1 MPVYN
6 QTTDQVY
13 IGGGF
18 MDWRA
23 FADHF
28 GAMTCVLSVEKKP
41 DGTCGTVRIVTG
53 NQKYLD
59 SLELAGGDVD
69 VGSEKKIRFVPDSEY
84 TRYIP
89 KDLNFEDVCF
99 RAAVMKQPLHN
110 CVHMPRYPFDIMAY
124 LMPLESPD
132 DRIGYCTYTQL
143 LIPKKDSNLSSLN
156 ISQETA
162 MDVIDTCI
170 KLRDDKPFG
179 EIIHEVLEDIREICE
194 AEFCCVLLLDEA
206 RRKCSVLGQAKAP
219 ESSLPWMDQYMDDDF
234 YALAETWQD
243 TLRGSFCL
251 IVSNDREM
259 DLVRERNPAWYESLK
274 DAGVERLVLFPLL
287 SHSRLLGYIY
297 AANFLAEKA
306 RHIRDTLELTTF
318 FIASEI
324 ANNLFIEQLQ
334 TLGKTDV
341 LTGVLNRN
349 AMNNRITAL
358 CEDPAGIP
366 EHTGVVFADM
376 NGLKY
381 TNDHLGHSA
390 GDQLLKNAAIILK
403 STFAGAEI
411 YRAGGDEFLIL
422 LPDTTEA
429 DMRKKITEIK
439 KKAEL
444 FENVSFAAGS
454 CLLQPGMDLRD
465 AMSEADAQMYRDK
478 GNFYRKYPELK
489 RD

>member
-1 MPVYN
+1 
-6 QTTDQVY
+6 
-13 IGGGF
+13 

-28 GAMTCVLSVEKKP
+28 DAMTCILSVGKQP

-59 SLELAGGDVD
+59 SLELAGGAVD
-69 VGSEKKIRFVPDSEY
+69 VGQEKKVEFVPNSEY

-99 RAAVMKQPLHN
+99 RAAVQKQPVHN

-124 LMPLESPD
+124 LMPLESD
-132 DRIGYCTYTQL
+132 DENLGYCTYTQM
-143 LIPKKDSNLSSLN
+143 LIPKKDSNLRSLN
-156 ISQETA
+156 IPQETA
-162 MDVIDTCI
+162 MDIIGTCI
-170 KLRDDKPFG
+170 KLREDKPFQ
-179 EIIHEVLEDIREICE
+179 EIVQEVLEDIRGICE
-194 AEFCCVLLLDEA
+194 AEFCCILLMDEA
-206 RRKCSVLGQAKAP
+206 RRKCSVLGEAKAA
-219 ESSLPWMDQYMDDDF
+219 ESDLPWMENYMDDDF

-243 TLRGSFCL
+243 TLSGSFCL
-251 IVSNDREM
+251 IISNAQEM
-259 DLVRERNPAWYESLK
+259 ELIRQRNPAWYASLT
-274 DAGVERLVLFPLL
+274 DAGVERLVLFPLF
-287 SHSRLLGYIY
+287 SGGRLLGYIY
-297 AANFLAEKA
+297 AANFAAEKA
-306 RHIRDTLELTTF
+306 QHIRDTLELTTY

-324 ANNLFIEQLQ
+324 ANHLYIEQL
-334 TLGKTDV
+334 KTVSRTDM

-349 AMNNRITAL
+349 AMNDRITML
-358 CEDPAGIP
+358 CDDPSGIP
-366 EHTGVVFADM
+366 ARMGVIFADM

-381 TNDHLGHSA
+381 TNDHQGHVA

-422 LPDTTEA
+422 LADTSEE
-429 DMRKKITEIK
+429 DLKQKISDIR

-454 CLLQPGMDLRD
+454 CLMQLGMDLRD
-465 AMSEADAQMYRDK
+465 ALSEADAQMYRDK

>member
-1 MPVYN
+1 ME
-6 QTTDQVY
+6 
-13 IGGGF
+13 
-18 MDWRA
+18 WRA

-28 GAMTCVLSVEKKP
+28 DTMTCVLSVEKKP
-41 DGTCGTVRIVTG
+41 DGSCGTVRIVTG

-59 SLELAGGDVD
+59 SLELAGGAVD
-69 VGSEKKIRFVPDSEY
+69 VGSEKKVEFVPGSEY

-99 RAAVMKQPLHN
+99 RAAVQKQPVHN

-124 LMPLESPD
+124 LMPLESSD
-132 DRIGYCTYTQL
+132 DQIGYCTYTQI

-162 MDVIDTCI
+162 MDIIGTCI
-170 KLRDDKPFG
+170 KLREDRPFH
-179 EIIHEVLEDIREICE
+179 EIMQEMMEDIRKICD
-194 AEFCCVLLLDEA
+194 AEFCCVLLMDES
-206 RRKCSVLGQAKAP
+206 RRKCSVLGQARAP
-219 ESSLPWMDQYMDDDF
+219 ESALPWMDQYMDDDF
-234 YALAETWQD
+234 YSLAETWQD

-251 IVSNDREM
+251 IISNEQEM
-259 DLVRERNPAWYESLK
+259 ELVRERNPAWYESLT
-274 DAGVERLVLFPLL
+274 DAGVDRLVLFPLI
-287 SHSRLLGYIY
+287 SRGRLLGYIY
-297 AANFLAEKA
+297 AANFLPEKA
-306 RHIRDTLELTTF
+306 QHIRDTLELTTY

-334 TLGKTDV
+334 MMSKTDM

-349 AMNNRITAL
+349 AMNDRITAL
-358 CEDPAGIP
+358 CEKPDAIP
-366 EHTGVVFADM
+366 GQIGVVFADM

-381 TNDHLGHSA
+381 TNDHLGHAA
-390 GDQLLKNAAIILK
+390 GDQLLKNAAVILQ

-411 YRAGGDEFLIL
+411 YRAGGDEFFVL

-429 DMRKKITEIK
+429 EMAGKVMEIK

-444 FENVSFAAGS
+444 FENVSFAAGC
-454 CLLQPGMDLRD
+454 CLMRPGMDLRD
-465 AMSEADAQMYRDK
+465 VLSEADARMYRDK